1 MRVLVKELR
10 YEQVGGE
17 FVGALT
23 PYEHQRRTLDV
34 VRQAV
39 ADKQTVCLIN
49 ASVTGSGKTLANF
62 AAALLDSTPTVG
74 VYPTNELMMDQWA
87 ALVDPIG
94 QDNIRTLDSE
104 GLDDIQTDNPTLRS
118 HAAALD
124 WVTGG
129 YIPTA
134 LLTNP
139 DVLYLAMYD
148 LYGQMYS
155 TFARAFG
162 ERIFQNM
169 VNNYPVIAF
178 DEFHLYNVK
187 QVANAAF
194 MVGTAARLAPDK
206 PHVFIFSSATPQSSI
221 LPYLTRLGIEPV
233 NVTAAPSSNPTDRVV
248 CEPVTIEVLPADLL
262 RWKGGDVMY
271 DALDSICAWADR
283 QNPPARGVFIFD
295 SVYEAKRLAATLRVR
310 YGADAVGEVHG
321 YMDKL
326 ARGGALQCR
335 FSVGTTTIDVGVDLT
350 GLKSKEFLVAEARSA
365 AAAIQRIGRLGRR
378 GREPGSDNFPVPN
391 HIWLIVPEY
400 VHAHLTENLPQE
412 SDTPL
417 DRGTWIRRLQEAYFG
432 HQEFAAYSDCYSPL
446 EAVAATERVLRQYE
460 CMRDTLPAKQTVLH
474 SLVSTLYDR
483 QPPTSPEQAEA
494 RYIEIRDQQRRVW
507 EKYGLPIVDPKKRT
521 ADKKRARHY
530 LSDLESFRGGMES
543 QFTVAIYDE
552 TDAKLGIFP
561 ARTYNLAFVLRRAQ
575 WEPMAEDAFTKLLQ
589 QKHPGLRTDIELARI
604 ARQNV
609 LGYVHVTGLIQGK
622 ANEMYFELGK
632 SRVNDIF
639 ERVIRVEEGFQIGPG
654 DHRLLRINTALK
666 KRPFNCW
673 VSQYSGIGVSNNQH
687 LPPLFAI
694 YPLQA
699 RNPNG
704 KAVEKAWSI
713 AFGLDA
719 FLLDSIYRGRMPR
732 QDRRHDDGA
741 YII

>member
-10 YEQVGGE
+10 YAQVGGD
-17 FVGALT
+17 FVAGLH
-23 PYEHQRRTLDV
+23 PYEHQRRTLDK
-34 VRQAV
+34 VRQAL

-87 ALVDPIG
+87 ALVEPIG
-94 QDNIRTLDSE
+94 QDNIRVVDSE
-104 GLDDIQTDNPTLRS
+104 GLDDLQTDNPTLRS
-118 HAAALD
+118 HAQALQ
-124 WVTGG
+124 WVTGDR
-129 YIPTA
+129 IPTA

-155 TFARAFG
+155 TFYRAFG
-162 ERIFQNM
+162 ERIFQNII
-169 VNNYPVIAF
+169 NNYPVIAF

-194 MVGTAARLAPDK
+194 MVGTAARLAPAK

-221 LPYLTRLGIEPV
+221 LPYLTRLGITPV
-233 NVTAAPSSNPTDRVV
+233 PVTDTPSSSPTDRVV

-262 RWKGGDVMY
+262 RWKGGDVMS
-271 DALDSICAWADR
+271 DALGGICAWADR

-295 SVYEAKRLAATLRVR
+295 SVYEAKRLAATLRAR
-310 YGADAVGEVHG
+310 YGTDAVGEVHG

-326 ARGGALQCR
+326 ARGRALQCR

-350 GLKSKEFLVAEARSA
+350 GAKSKEFLVAEARSA

-378 GREPGSDNFPVPN
+378 GREPHSSEFTVPN
-391 HIWLIVPEY
+391 HIWLIVPDY
-400 VHAHLTENLPQE
+400 VHARLTETLPQQ

-417 DRGTWIRRLQEAYFG
+417 DRSVWIERLQEAYFG
-432 HQEFAAYSDCYSPL
+432 HQEFAAYARCYSPL
-446 EAVAATERVLRQYE
+446 EAVAATERVLGQYRS
-460 CMRDTLPAKQTVLH
+460 MLDILPAKQSVLH
-474 SLVSTLYDR
+474 RLVPVLYDR
-483 QPPTSPEQAEA
+483 KAPTSPEQAEA
-494 RYIEIRDQQRRVW
+494 SYSKI
-507 EKYGLPIVDPKKRT
+507 KKRQC
-521 ADKKRARHY
+521 AIWRAYGQPLPKTKNSFY

-552 TDAKLGIFP
+552 TDAKLDIFP

-575 WEPMAEDAFTKLLQ
+575 WEPMAEDAFKKLLQ
-589 QKHPGLRTDIELARI
+589 QKHPGLRTDTELARI

-632 SRVNDIF
+632 SRVNNTF

-673 VSQYSGIGVSNNQH
+673 VSQYSGIFLGNNQR
-687 LPPLFAI
+687 LPPLFTI

-699 RNPNG
+699 RNVSG
-704 KAVEKAWSI
+704 KTEAWSV

-719 FLLDSIYRGRMPR
+719 FLLDSIYRGRMLR
-732 QDRRHDDGA
+732 TDRSREDAAIFDWENCA
-741 YII
+741 T

>member
-1 MRVLVKELR
+1 MRVVVKELR
-10 YEQVGGE
+10 YAQVGGE
-17 FVGALT
+17 FVGGLN
-23 PYEHQRRTLDV
+23 PYEHQRRTLDA
-34 VRQAV
+34 VRQAI

-62 AAALLDSTPTVG
+62 AAALLDGTPTVG
-74 VYPTNELMMDQWA
+74 VYPTNELMMDQWT

-94 QDNIRTLDSE
+94 KDNILLVDSE
-104 GLDDIQTDNPTLRS
+104 GLDDIQTNTPTLRS
-118 HAAALD
+118 HAQALQ
-124 WVTGG
+124 WVTGDS
-129 YIPTA
+129 IPPA

-148 LYGQMYS
+148 LYGQMYN
-155 TFARAFG
+155 TYYRAFG
-162 ERIFQNM
+162 ERIFQNII
-169 VNNYPVIAF
+169 NNYPVIAF

-194 MVGTAARLAPDK
+194 MVGTAARLAPNK

-221 LPYLTRLGIEPV
+221 LPYLERLGIEPA
-233 NVTAAPSSNPTDRVV
+233 NVTAAPSSNPTDQVV

-262 RWKGGDVMY
+262 RWKGGDAMY
-271 DALDSICAWADR
+271 DALDGICAWADH
-283 QNPPARGVFIFD
+283 QNPPAKGVFIFD
-295 SVYEAKRLAATLRVR
+295 SVYEAKRLAATLRAR
-310 YGADAVGEVHG
+310 YGDDAVGEVHG

-326 ARGGALQCR
+326 ARGGALQRR

-378 GREPGSDNFPVPN
+378 GREPGTADFPVPN
-391 HIWLIVPEY
+391 HIWLIVPDY
-400 VHAHLTENLPQE
+400 VHARLTETLPQ
-412 SDTPL
+412 DTDSPL
-417 DRGTWIRRLQEAYFG
+417 DRSAWIDHLKEAYFG
-432 HQEFAAYSDCYSPL
+432 HQEFAAYARCYSPL
-446 EAVAATERVLRQYE
+446 EAVAASERVLRQYRS
-460 CMRDTLPAKQTVLH
+460 MLDSLPAKQAVLH
-474 SLVSTLYDR
+474 SLVPTLYDR
-483 QPPTSPEQAEA
+483 KVPATLEQAEA
-494 RYIEIRDQQRRVW
+494 SYSRI
-507 EKYGLPIVDPKKRT
+507 KKRQC
-521 ADKKRARHY
+521 AIWRAYGQCIPKTNNSFY

-575 WEPMAEDAFTKLLQ
+575 WEPLTEAAFKKLLQ
-589 QKHPGLRTDIELARI
+589 QKHPGTRTDLELARI

-609 LGYVHVTGLIQGK
+609 LGYVRVTGLIQGQ

-632 SRVNDIF
+632 SRLNNIF
-639 ERVIRVEEGFQIGPG
+639 ERVVRVQDGFQIGPG
-654 DHRLLRINTALK
+654 DYRLRDINTALK

-673 VSQYSGIGVSNNQH
+673 VSQYSGIGVSKNQQ

-694 YPLQA
+694 YSLQA

-704 KAVEKAWSI
+704 RAVDKAWSI

-719 FLLDSIYRGRMPR
+719 FLLDSIYRGWMPR
-732 QDRRHDDGA
+732 QDRHREDDA
-741 YII
+741 IFDWENCPP